1 MHALKGLVVGLG
13 MLIVISFGLLV
24 YGFYTKLFNI
34 EEDAPEAVAGA
45 TVPALAPAAPIA
57 GFGEVLVT
65 LPGHCVVEEMRPD
78 GAGRL
83 YLRLGGDDGCQRIL
97 VVDVASGRQLGA
109 LTLRR

>member
-34 EEDAPEAVAGA
+34 EEDAPEALAGA
-45 TVPALAPAAPIA
+45 AVPAPEAPIA

-65 LPGHCVVEEMRPD
+65 LPGTCVVEEMRPD

-97 VVDVASGRQLGA
+97 VVDVASGRQLGT